1 MPILTIAFVA
11 LVVFCAGL
19 GFAVQAPINASLG
32 RAIGGG
38 IAAATVSFG
47 VGFAALLVA
56 SLILGQGAALAR
68 AAAQPPILLVGG
80 LLGAVT
86 VWAMLWSVPTVG
98 LLTALAALL
107 LGQLC
112 ATLILDHIG
121 AFALP
126 VQHITPTRILAVIL
140 VIAGMILSRY

>member
-1 MPILTIAFVA
+1 MSFVTVALTA
-11 LVVFCAGL
+11 LVVFVAGL
-19 GFAVQAPINASLG
+19 GFAVQAPLNASLG

-38 IAAATVSFG
+38 IAAATISFG
-47 VGFAALLVA
+47 VGFVALLVV
-56 SLILGQGAALAR
+56 SLLSGQGGALMR
-68 AAAQPPILLVGG
+68 APAQSPILLVGG
-80 LLGAVT
+80 FLGAVT

-112 ATLILDHIG
+112 ATLVLDHVG

-126 VQHITPTRILAVIL
+126 IQQVTPTRVLAVVL
-140 VIAGMILSRY
+140 VMAGMILSRY

>member
-1 MPILTIAFVA
+1 MQFLALALTV
-11 LVVFCAGL
+11 LVVFVAGL
-19 GFAVQAPINASLG
+19 GFAVQAPLNASLG

-56 SLILGQGAALAR
+56 SLLSGQGAALLR
-68 AAAQPPILLVGG
+68 APAQSPLLLIGG

-86 VWAMLWSVPTVG
+86 VWAMLWSVPSVG

-112 ATLILDHIG
+112 ATLVLDHVG

-126 VQHITPTRILAVIL
+126 VHKVSPTRLLAVAL
-140 VIAGMILSRY
+140 VMAGMILSRY